1 MSHPRYFIAVFGEP
15 SEPRKSLVDSGV
27 YGPNPNYAPF
37 PVEPGDLILLY
48 CTAGYQGHQMEAPG
62 VGVVLSKDLENIRY
76 RWIPFSNPVPK
87 HLLDRHFEPEDAKK
101 FGNIRFSSHWLFE
114 ISHQSFSK
122 ALGDRPVAWAKF

>member
-1 MSHPRYFIAVFGEP
+1 
-15 SEPRKSLVDSGV
+15 
-27 YGPNPNYAPF
+27 
-37 PVEPGDLILLY
+37 
-48 CTAGYQGHQMEAPG
+48 MEAPG